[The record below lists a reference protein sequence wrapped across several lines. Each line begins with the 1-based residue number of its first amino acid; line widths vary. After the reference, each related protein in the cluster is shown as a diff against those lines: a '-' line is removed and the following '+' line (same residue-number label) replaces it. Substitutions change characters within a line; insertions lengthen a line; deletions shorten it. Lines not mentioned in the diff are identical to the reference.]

1 MPFSTSVIIGS
12 AGTVTIESNNSFVC
26 YVTWGSFISPFRW
39 SRLWAPV
46 QSPGDADYHQ
56 AVTITSEGSQW
67 DLSNPATTV
76 LVATLQGTGGSGAPV
91 VAQLQVM
98 ASQNDTF

>member
-67 DLSNPATTV
+67 DLSNPPPPCSSQPCKA
-76 LVATLQGTGGSGAPV
+76 QGARERPS
-91 VAQLQVM
+91 
-98 ASQNDTF
+98 SRSSR

>member
-26 YVTWGSFISPFRW
+26 YVTWGSFISPLRW
-39 SRLWAPV
+39 SRLWAAV
-46 QSPGDADYHQ
+46 ESPGDADSHQ
-56 AVTITSEGSQW
+56 AVTILSEGSQW
-67 DLSNPATTV
+67 DLSNPATTA
-76 LVATLQGTGGSGAPV
+76 LVATLQGTGSSGAPV
-91 VAQLQVM
+91 IARLQVM